1 MTKRVRILVGV
12 TVFMA
17 VFIPAIR
24 PSWWL
29 MEKLWSRDVSS
40 EREVQTH
47 LFAVLVRQPE
57 RANHYS
63 IDFYP
68 GLKPQSKL
76 VTDFAEQ
83 DLAVINRDLRA
94 SISVE
99 SSKYVYF
106 KVLQRGPGYVDI
118 SLETPTNGDFW
129 RKNSYRIQNGDIHP
143 QRIIFFGPFFGLM
156 VAIPATIAGVLSA
169 FACEVLMRRRQG
181 NIAPSRNR

>member
-1 MTKRVRILVGV
+1 
-12 TVFMA
+12 MA
-17 VFIPAIR
+17 VFIPAIT

-29 MEKLWSRDVSS
+29 MEKLWGWDVSS
-40 EREVQTH
+40 EREVQSH

-57 RANHYS
+57 RANQYS

-94 SISVE
+94 SISDE

-129 RKNSYRIQNGDIHP
+129 RKNSYRIRNGDIHP

-156 VAIPATIAGVLSA
+156 VAIPATVAGVLTA
-169 FACEVLMRRRQG
+169 FTCEVLMRRPQG
-181 NIAPSRNR
+181 NISPSQARIDERA